1 MISTWI
7 SRASAI
13 FLGLIGLALVFAA
26 DDVLPRFV
34 AGYPAAGAWVG
45 QLLGAAW
52 FAVATLNWL
61 SQSTLL
67 GGIYGRPLALTNA
80 TLYFVATMVL
90 LRVATRGGPSVASLL
105 LIPVV
110 LFAMVYV
117 WLLFRGPFDRDF
129 EIQRSVLNKRS

>member
-1 MISTWI
+1 MQSSWASLDSRSSSPPMTCC
-7 SRASAI
+7 RASWPDTRRRRMGWTTARRRVVRRRDAQ
-13 FLGLIGLALVFAA
+13 LAQSIDAA
-26 DDVLPRFV
+26 WRDLR
-34 AGYPAAGAWVG
+34 PAARA
-45 QLLGAAW
+45 
-52 FAVATLNWL
+52 
-61 SQSTLL
+61 
-67 GGIYGRPLALTNA
+67 TNA